1 MHCPFC
7 RHPDSRVVDSR
18 EADEGQAIRRRRSCP
33 ECGRRFTTVETA
45 VLAVVKR
52 SGVTEPFSREK
63 VIKGVRRACQGRDV
77 DDDAL
82 NLLAQQVEDAVRAA
96 GSPEVPSNE
105 VGLAILGPLRDLDEV
120 AYLRFASVYRSF
132 SSADDFEREIEAL
145 RAHRGV
151 RVDLTRSVESP
162 DAVVDD
168 AAGDLHPAVRAP
180 RGAELRALA
189 LRDRR
194 SRLR

>member
-18 EADEGQAIRRRRSCP
+18 ETDEGQAIRRRRSCP

-63 VIKGVRRACQGRDV
+63 VIKGVRRACQGRQV

-82 NLLAQQVEDAVRAA
+82 NLLAQQVEDAVRAT

-105 VGLAILGPLRDLDEV
+105 VGLAILGPLRELDEV
-120 AYLRFASVYRSF
+120 AYLRFASVYRSIHIG
-132 SSADDFEREIEAL
+132 RGL
-145 RAHRGV
+145 RARDPGATGAPQVAAAHPGLSG
-151 RVDLTRSVESP
+151 RVSRSASF
-162 DAVVDD
+162 
-168 AAGDLHPAVRAP
+168 
-180 RGAELRALA
+180 
-189 LRDRR
+189 RR
-194 SRLR
+194 

>member
-1 MHCPFC
+1 MRPQTRCRATVRSYSSEMLGSVGGCEGAVMHCPFC

-52 SGVTEPFSREK
+52 SGVPGPFSRGKGIRGGAREPFRREK
-63 VIKGVRRACQGRDV
+63 VIRGVRRVCQGRQV

-151 RVDLTRSVESP
+151 ASS
-162 DAVVDD
+162 
-168 AAGDLHPAVRAP
+168 
-180 RGAELRALA
+180 
-189 LRDRR
+189 
-194 SRLR
+194 